1 MVAVG
6 ITIIAVCGIALILAI
21 PLGNMAGVRMNSGR
35 FTHIDG
41 RRAIEAIMVVCSHYL
56 IHAHLLE
63 G

>member
-1 MVAVG
+1 
-6 ITIIAVCGIALILAI
+6 
-21 PLGNMAGVRMNSGR
+21 MNSGR

-41 RRAIEAIMVVCSHYL
+41 MRAIEAIMVVCSHYL